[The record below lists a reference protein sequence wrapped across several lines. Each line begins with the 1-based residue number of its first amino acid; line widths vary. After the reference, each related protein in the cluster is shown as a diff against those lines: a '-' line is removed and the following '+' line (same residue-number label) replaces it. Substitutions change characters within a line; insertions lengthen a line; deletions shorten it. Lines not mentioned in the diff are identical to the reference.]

1 MKRLT
6 AEQKA
11 NYENI
16 LSQMVQEGKEVQVD
30 QVVIEEPAAVAS
42 EVVIYNKEAIKKEKE
57 AVDALMAAQERIIR
71 DRGYRATEIVLKKSI
86 FSETKDP
93 LDMAAMVFP
102 KLIVSTK
109 GVSVTMS
116 AMGSNAL
123 VRSGKIDAVDSLNI
137 PLVSCK
143 KGKKESSGEL
153 FIQKGKKLMPT
164 KQLLGI
170 KIDGIGDD
178 TELLAKFILNN
189 PIWIN
194 LDKLA
199 VLVESEGTFFDLL
212 NMSHE
217 TDQRPVLD
225 GTWNRYKFFKATP
238 AEIRLSSCVM
248 IDTLVEV
255 NGEYKFDNN
264 RGIKALDFL
273 SHGAS
278 AWVRGKGQLPQSK
291 FAKLFARVAQWSPY
305 SRSFGGV
312 PSFWVYQGKF
322 DGDNL
327 DGMSYGLA
335 EYFQERIYEITGIMI
350 PLKLLIG
357 RGLQVRP
364 GLSKTMVK
372 LISRKSMAA
381 KVARLRLENIKMY
394 TGADAELPVFLAD
407 LNCDKAVP
415 LDMTSITMDVLMPMV
430 TLCKPSLNM
439 QMLGKLVD
447 ASNFDEIIGECYEEL
462 VKRRF
467 NFLTA
472 EAAKQTIESVMAG
485 VDSAAL
491 LTFAPT
497 LANRIHSI
505 RANAIETAAKA
516 FMMDITKMN
525 LPIKGASW
533 RRFEGDPAGF
543 YGVSILNEGEIYVAG
558 MKEGIEVY
566 VVRFPA
572 ACPFEKYRAVTV
584 DAKTLYAR
592 IDEMTVNGQIMG
604 AQKRD
609 LIEAVKTQDKN
620 MMLTPRSDRFRNLTG
635 GSDYDSDMGM
645 VVKNKKIVAAL
656 DETPAF
662 SFESEKMPKDVMRPA
677 LDAEGNI
684 LAFLNAIQAPKVG
697 IVCNH
702 VTALLE
708 LNHLPKETQIEIV
721 SEVIKSIKLTTE
733 NVDATRVYVRHFTK
747 QDVMVTVEEVLACLA
762 DMKFANIEDD
772 AVRKDV
778 LWDALVIAKTVLD
791 RTIDAPKSGDSI
803 DNVVLPWKKNIKS
816 SVFCDLTLNKRVDK
830 ETGRPYY
837 SVNIG
842 GEYNT
847 NHEGKIAKVR
857 LALAERFANYIQD
870 LLLEKAEVSDKEI
883 AFIAGTRK
891 APEYASFVELKNI
904 YSDISAIKR
913 AEADTTDNDFMARR
927 LLAWYK
933 PYVAAIEN
941 MGLMMAAAHDRTSE
955 QIGKLALAASTG
967 IKGNPLVIASNF
979 MSVVFSHEA
988 MQFAA
993 KHYNANTVVTQEI
1006 YAVNGATLVDG
1017 EVLEMRNGSGYRAGE
1032 ENPVAVCGVRLDGE
1046 FTVEQ
1051 EEAPG
1056 TGFYVKQEIRDLFA
1070 VPKVN
1075 GSVLLRVHR
1084 SEFKGEGCEERL
1096 DALLKSAAKAKIYCP
1111 IARQKRADGS
1121 IVRDALMLF
1130 DNNGKH
1136 YADIRISIE
1145 EAKELQNVLH
1155 GKTITITSSK
1165 HGKIDLK
1172 NGETGKV
1179 RTLKSMIVL
1188 GNLFGA
1194 NTPALDTELDEES
1207 IMGDA
1212 GDYYAE

>member
-16 LSQMVQEGKEVQVD
+16 LGQMIQESKEA
-30 QVVIEEPAAVAS
+30 EVAS
-42 EVVIYNKEAIKKEKE
+42 EIAIYNKEAVDKEME
-57 AVDALMAAQERIIR
+57 AVNVLMAAQDYIARTR
-71 DRGYRATEIVLKKSI
+71 DYKATEIVLKRSI

-93 LDMAAMVFP
+93 IDMTAMVFP
-102 KLIVSTK
+102 KLIVSTE
-109 GVSVTMS
+109 GISITMS

-137 PLVSCK
+137 PLVTYA
-143 KGKKESSGEL
+143 KGKKESAGEL

-164 KQLLGI
+164 KQLLGV
-170 KIDGIGDD
+170 KIDGIGAD
-178 TELLAKFILNN
+178 TELLAESVLSN
-189 PIWIN
+189 PIWVN

-212 NMSHE
+212 NMSQE

-225 GTWNRYKFFKATP
+225 GTWSRYKFFKATP
-238 AEIRLSSCVM
+238 AEIRTSSCVM

-255 NGEYKFDNN
+255 DGKYKFDNN

-278 AWVRGKGQLPQSK
+278 KWARGKGELPQSK
-291 FAKLFARVAQWSPY
+291 FAKLFARFAQWSPY
-305 SRSFGGV
+305 SRSFGSV
-312 PSFWVYQGKF
+312 PSFWVYNKKF
-322 DGDNL
+322 DGNNL
-327 DGMSYGLA
+327 DGQAYILA
-335 EYFQERIYEITGIMI
+335 DYVQECIYKITGIMI
-350 PLKLLIG
+350 PLKRLIG
-357 RGLQVRP
+357 RGLQARP
-364 GLSKTMVK
+364 ALVK
-372 LISRKSMAA
+372 GMPKIISRRSMAT
-381 KVARLRLENIKMY
+381 KINFIGKDNVTCY
-394 TGADAELPVFLAD
+394 TGADVDVPVFLAD
-407 LNCDKAVP
+407 KNCDKATP
-415 LDMTSITMDVLMPMV
+415 LDMENITMDILAPMV
-430 TLCKPSLNM
+430 TLRKPSLNM
-439 QMLGKLVD
+439 QLSGKIVD
-447 ASNFDEIIGECYEEL
+447 SSLFNTIVDECYDEL
-462 VKRRF
+462 IGKRF

-472 EAAKQTIESVMAG
+472 EATRQTIESVMAG

-491 LTFAPT
+491 LTFAPE

-505 RANAIETAAKA
+505 RANAIETATKA
-516 FMMDITKMN
+516 AMVDISRMN

-572 ACPFEKYRAVTV
+572 ACPFEKYKAVTV
-584 DAKTLYAR
+584 GAKTLYR
-592 IDEMTVNGQIMG
+592 RVDDLLKSG
-604 AQKRD
+604 AITKAIRD
-609 LIEAVKTQDKN
+609 DIYESIRTQDKN

-635 GSDYDSDMGM
+635 GADYDSDMGM
-645 VVKNKKIVAAL
+645 VIENKKIVAAF

-662 SFESEKMPKDVMRPA
+662 SFESEKMPKDIMRPA
-677 LDAEGNI
+677 LDADGNI
-684 LAFLNAIQAPKVG
+684 LAFLGSIKSPKVG

-747 QDVMVTVEEVLACLA
+747 QDVMVTVKEVLACLA

-847 NHEGKIAKVR
+847 NHDGKIAEVR
-857 LALAERFANYIQD
+857 FALAERFAAYVQS
-870 LLLEKAEVSDKEI
+870 LLIEKAEVSNKEI
-883 AFIAGTRK
+883 GFINGTRK

-913 AEADTTDNDFMARR
+913 TEAATTDNDFMARR

-941 MGLMMAAAHDRTSE
+941 MGLMMAAAHDRTPE
-955 QIGKLALAASTG
+955 QVGKLALAASTG
-967 IKGNPLVIASNF
+967 IKGNPRVIESNF

-993 KHYNANTVVTQEI
+993 KHYNANTVVTQDI
-1006 YAVNGATLVDG
+1006 YAINDAMLVDG
-1017 EVLEMRNGSGYRAGE
+1017 EVIEMRNGSGYRLNE
-1032 ENPVAVCGVRLDGE
+1032 KDPVAICGVRLDGE
-1046 FTVEQ
+1046 FVVEQ

-1056 TGFYVKQEIRDLFA
+1056 TGFYVKQEIRDMFA
-1070 VPKVN
+1070 MPKVN
-1075 GSVLLRVHR
+1075 GSVLFRVHS
-1084 SEFKGEGCEERL
+1084 SELEKEGCEEHL
-1096 DALLKSAAKAKIYCP
+1096 DNLLKSAAKAKVYCP
-1111 IARQKRADGS
+1111 AKDRLKKANGSFFNDSLYLYDADGKCIGS
-1121 IVRDALMLF
+1121 
-1130 DNNGKH
+1130 
-1136 YADIRISIE
+1136 IRISIWK
-1145 EAKELQNVLH
+1145 ANELQKVLH
-1155 GKTITITSSK
+1155 DKVITISSSK

-1172 NGETGKV
+1172 NEETGKV